1 MELNQYLVEELTMKA
16 TNFILPGRFLQ
27 LLKRDILSNIN
38 TTLIALG
45 AVTAVIY
52 LISALSAYNNAPSGQ
67 LYFSLFT
74 NLLFAGGL
82 IVTSMVFKEMH
93 RKETAQN
100 YLLLPASNFEK
111 FFSRLLISTIGFAL
125 IALIGV
131 TAISY
136 LSEGVNTLIFKRHN
150 VLFNPFSKI
159 VWTLMAHYLVAQSIF
174 FLGAVYFRK
183 YHFIKT
189 INIIFLVQLSIT
201 IITALFARMVYID
214 LFDGI
219 FRVGDTSL
227 LIQWEKLP
235 LNANS
240 FTNLIKTLKILYW
253 LVPAPLFWIISYF
266 RIKEVEVKNAI

>member
-1 MELNQYLVEELTMKA
+1 MKT
-16 TNFILPGRFLQ
+16 TNIISPRRLFS

-38 TTLIALG
+38 TTLITFG

-52 LISALSAYNNAPSGQ
+52 LISAITAYNSAPSGQ
-67 LYFSLFT
+67 LYFTLFT

-82 IVTSMVFKEMH
+82 IVTSMIFKEMH

-111 FFSRLLISTIGFAL
+111 FFSRLLISTVGFAM
-125 IALIGV
+125 ITVIGI

-150 VLFNPFSKI
+150 VLFNPFSKM
-159 VWTLMAHYLVAQSIF
+159 VWTLMAHYMVAQSIF
-174 FLGAVYFRK
+174 FLGAVFFRK

-189 INIIFLVQLSIT
+189 INVIFLIQISVSI
-201 IITALFARMVYID
+201 IAALFVRIVYFD
-214 LFDGI
+214 LFDGF
-219 FRVGDTSL
+219 FRIGNTSL
-227 LIQWEKLP
+227 LFQWEKLS
-235 LNANS
+235 LDASS
-240 FTNLIKTLKILYW
+240 FTGLLNTLKILYW
-253 LVPAPLFWIISYF
+253 LVPAPLFWTIAYF

>member
-1 MELNQYLVEELTMKA
+1 MKT
-16 TNFILPGRFLQ
+16 TNIISPRRLIS

-38 TTLIALG
+38 TTLITLG
-45 AVTAVIY
+45 AVTALIY
-52 LISALSAYNNAPSGQ
+52 LISAITAYNRAPYTQ
-67 LYFSLFT
+67 LYFTLFT
-74 NLLFAGGL
+74 NLLFVGGF
-82 IVTSMVFKEMH
+82 IVTSMIFKEMH

-100 YLLLPASNFEK
+100 YLLIPASNFEK

-125 IALIGV
+125 ITLIGI

-150 VLFNPFSKI
+150 DFFNPFSKI

-189 INIIFLVQLSIT
+189 INIIFLIQLSIT
-201 IITALFARMVYID
+201 IIAALFVRIVYFD
-214 LFDGI
+214 LFDGFFSI
-219 FRVGDTSL
+219 GDTSL
-227 LIQWEKLP
+227 FIKWEALP
-235 LNANS
+235 LNAGS

-253 LVPAPLFWIISYF
+253 LVPAPLFWTISYF

>member
-1 MELNQYLVEELTMKA
+1 MKI
-16 TNFILPGRFLQ
+16 NNIISLRRLLY

-38 TTLIALG
+38 TTLIVFG

-52 LISALSAYNNAPSGQ
+52 LISALTAYNHAPSGQ
-67 LYFSLFT
+67 LYFTLFT

-82 IVTSMVFKEMH
+82 IVTSMIFKEMH

-125 IALIGV
+125 ITLIGV

-136 LSEGVNTLIFKRHN
+136 LSEGVNTLLFKRHN

-159 VWTLMAHYLVAQSIF
+159 VWTLMAHYMVAQSIF

-189 INIIFLVQLSIT
+189 INIIFLVQISIA
-201 IITALFARMVYID
+201 IITALFARIVYFD
-214 LFDGI
+214 MFDGF
-219 FRVGDTSL
+219 FRIGDTNL
-227 LIQWEKLP
+227 LIQLGKLP
-235 LNANS
+235 FNSSS

-253 LVPAPLFWIISYF
+253 LVPAPLFWTISYF